1 MIYLQ
6 AFLPTWKEPVR
17 IETPI
22 PPQRRPSPGKPGLS
36 WMGALLWLACKS
48 AGAIDFGAMQ
58 LHSPPDRPLEA
69 GIPLELDTG
78 QELLTLTVGVAP
90 AQTYERNGL
99 VRPAG
104 LDRLRFEVLGDSEG
118 GYAVRIT
125 SPEAPTMPLSLLVE
139 ATWLRGSQ
147 WPEGRLVREYALM
160 PQTAPGPE
168 PQRVGAEALESYGPT
183 QAADTLW
190 ALAERY
196 RPPDVH
202 THQMMVAIFDANPRG
217 FPGNMNGM
225 YMGATLRIP
234 EAVQAR
240 RLTVEEATVV
250 TIGHLQAWLSD
261 PARPAVISTP
271 ALLDGPGEVASE
283 VAAMPA
289 ADALRDESDEAAPE
303 TTMSSAPDA
312 LQVQL
317 QDAHCLLRSRDEQLQ
332 ALRAD
337 LAEARAAARAADRA
351 AAAAREAVVSPPPA
365 QSTGL
370 RALWMDLNRA
380 VSRAATGAVL
390 TGAGALS
397 ILGILAGFLL
407 GRRRRAGGDPRA
419 SDEDFAVESIEDV
432 TMPGK
437 RFASAG
443 DPRATMDIESLLDL
457 ARAYADMGDAA
468 GARRTLRAVVEAGND
483 AERLQAEGLL
493 AGLDSAS
500 DGGGADSTDDRH

>member
-36 WMGALLWLACKS
+36 WMGVLLWLACKS

-168 PQRVGAEALESYGPT
+168 PQRIGAEALESYGPT

-217 FPGNMNGM
+217 FSGNMNGM

-240 RLTVEEATVV
+240 RLTVEEATEV
-250 TIGHLQAWLSD
+250 TISHLQAWLSD

-283 VAAMPA
+283 VAAMP
-289 ADALRDESDEAAPE
+289 
-303 TTMSSAPDA
+303 
-312 LQVQL
+312 
-317 QDAHCLLRSRDEQLQ
+317 
-332 ALRAD
+332 
-337 LAEARAAARAADRA
+337 
-351 AAAAREAVVSPPPA
+351 AAAREAVVSPPPA

-468 GARRTLRAVVEAGND
+468 GARRTLRAIVEAGND
-483 AERLQAEGLL
+483 AQRLQAEALL